1 MIRFVSL
8 LMLSLT
14 LAACAQ
20 APSSAGDSPQTSPS
34 GTSDTKSI
42 SGESPLGG
50 YLWQL
55 EDATDRQGH
64 RIDVLLVRPDMP
76 IQFDFAGARIAVLN
90 ACNRIGGDV
99 RIDGD
104 AVRIGALVS
113 TKMACADPAVMALD
127 GEIGKRLHGTS
138 RFALLESDPPQLRWD
153 AENGDVLRFIGVP
166 KAEARFQGPG
176 ETMFLEV
183 APQTRPCNHPSIP
196 DLRCLE
202 TREIRYDDDGLK
214 VGAPGEWRLFH
225 DTIEGYTHQPG
236 IRNVLRVKRY
246 TRRNPPADAS
256 SLGYVLDMVIES
268 ETVDP

>member
-76 IQFDFAGARIAVLN
+76 IQFDFAGDRIAGRR
-90 ACNRIGGDV
+90 AAGR
-99 RIDGD
+99 
-104 AVRIGALVS
+104 AGAQRQ
-113 TKMACADPAVMALD
+113 TGHHHGQPAGCGREHPKGWPAQA
-127 GEIGKRLHGTS
+127 RGT
-138 RFALLESDPPQLRWD
+138 
-153 AENGDVLRFIGVP
+153 V
-166 KAEARFQGPG
+166 KHPG
-176 ETMFLEV
+176 ANL
-183 APQTRPCNHPSIP
+183 
-196 DLRCLE
+196 
-202 TREIRYDDDGLK
+202 
-214 VGAPGEWRLFH
+214 
-225 DTIEGYTHQPG
+225 
-236 IRNVLRVKRY
+236 
-246 TRRNPPADAS
+246 
-256 SLGYVLDMVIES
+256 
-268 ETVDP
+268 